1 MAKTLNM
8 DAMISRA
15 DFSADKTNSG
25 ANRITQI
32 KVSDLKEDNLL
43 RTLLKKPDF
52 QRETRDWSVSQVI
65 SFLESIIEKH
75 FIPAVILW
83 QNDANDIFVID
94 GAHRLSALMAWIND
108 DYGDGSISLDFYGN
122 HIPEEIVE
130 YAQTARKEIKKCI
143 GSYSEYV
150 DAVKN
155 PQKYDESFV
164 KKARGLELFSFV
176 IQWIDGDVS
185 VAEQSFL
192 NINQKAVPISPVEM
206 MILKARNKPL
216 GIATRAIA
224 YSGNGYKYWK
234 HFPVEKQEEIE
245 SIANGINNIL
255 FLPKT
260 DM

>member
-130 YAQTARKEIKKCI
+130 YAQTARKEM
-143 GSYSEYV
+143 YW
-150 DAVKN
+150 
-155 PQKYDESFV
+155 Q
-164 KKARGLELFSFV
+164 LF
-176 IQWIDGDVS
+176 
-185 VAEQSFL
+185 
-192 NINQKAVPISPVEM
+192 
-206 MILKARNKPL
+206 
-216 GIATRAIA
+216 GIC
-224 YSGNGYKYWK
+224 
-234 HFPVEKQEEIE
+234 
-245 SIANGINNIL
+245 
-255 FLPKT
+255 
-260 DM
+260 